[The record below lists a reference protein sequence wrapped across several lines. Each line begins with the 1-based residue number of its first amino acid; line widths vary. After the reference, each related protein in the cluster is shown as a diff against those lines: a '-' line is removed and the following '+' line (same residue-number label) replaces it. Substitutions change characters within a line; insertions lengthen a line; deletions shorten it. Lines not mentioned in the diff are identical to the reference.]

1 MSRIS
6 SRVLC
11 DRPGEDYCRL
21 KQGSNCEEDTSLAA
35 NRTRITNQVSGRE
48 ELVPIDRKT
57 SDAERDKYGVP
68 PLAELLKTFLNK
80 RPQKNLKQQEL
91 IPPLPQN

>member
-1 MSRIS
+1 
-6 SRVLC
+6 
-11 DRPGEDYCRL
+11 
-21 KQGSNCEEDTSLAA
+21 
-35 NRTRITNQVSGRE
+35 VSGRE

-80 RPQKNLKQQEL
+80 RPQKN
-91 IPPLPQN
+91 P